1 MHSRGFTII
10 ELLVSLTI
18 LLVLFS
24 VVIPSITKYQGAGRQ
39 EALDIEYSTISTSTV
54 AYIVDNGT
62 LPATAE
68 ILFERGYLQSQPVLA
83 DYTISKDGSVTQVP
97 K

>member
-1 MHSRGFTII
+1 MRSRGFTII
-10 ELLVSLTI
+10 ELFVSLTI

-24 VVIPSITKYQGAGRQ
+24 VVFPSIAKYQRAGRQ
-39 EALDIEYSTISTSTV
+39 QALDIEYQIIAASTV

-68 ILFERGYLQSQPVLA
+68 ILHNRGYLQSQPVLA
-83 DYTISKDGSVTQVP
+83 DYLISRDGLVIQIP